1 MNVNLEHSA
10 SIEQYLSGEMSASAK
25 QAFRKEV
32 SLNTSLAR
40 ELRLSRTIDDALLR
54 EDVID
59 LRKKLLT
66 EMRADQKEKA
76 EIPVIKL
83 QTRKWWYAAA
93 SLLVLCTLAATLY
106 LQRSPNISN
115 DELFSSY
122 YNSENIIDQTRG
134 GQDLVEAVVKF
145 QQKDYATASTLFKT
159 LLNKDNDNIAV
170 RFYYG
175 ISNIETK
182 NYDNA
187 ISAFNAIISQN
198 DNLYIEHAEW
208 YLGLCYLKSNQR
220 EKAISQFQSVAS
232 NPDNFHRNEAAAL
245 LKKLQ
250 SN

>member
-1 MNVNLEHSA
+1 MNVKLEHSA

-59 LRKKLLT
+59 LRRKLLT
-66 EMRADQKEKA
+66 EMRADQNEKA
-76 EIPVIKL
+76 EVPVIKL

-115 DELFSSY
+115 DELFSNY

-145 QQKDYATASTLFKT
+145 QQKDFATASTLFKT
-159 LLNKDNDNIAV
+159 LLTKDNDNIAV

-187 ISAFNAIISQN
+187 ISAFNTIISQN

-220 EKAISQFQSVAS
+220 EKAINQFQSVAS
-232 NPDNFHRNEAAAL
+232 NPDNFHRKEAADL
-245 LKKLQ
+245 LKKLK